1 MAGVNVG
8 QVEVLAETDKALL
21 VLLEADVEKHWIP
34 KSVID
39 PAFMLSN
46 YEVGDLVVME
56 WFAKK
61 EGLV

>member
-21 VLLEADVEKHWIP
+21 VLLEADASQHWIP

-39 PAFMLSN
+39 PAFMLKQGDV
-46 YEVGDLVVME
+46 EDLVIME